1 MKSLTRALIL
11 ALPIITPATLKA
23 VPTSGTVFLEDMTT
37 NEVRDR
43 LRVGCPVGIVFN
55 GGFEETGP
63 AVALGKHV
71 FRARAYGEAIARE
84 IGNGIVAPIQPF
96 APNEGDNGAPSPFDA
111 FAGTISISP
120 AVFATLNEQIARSLI
135 RSGFRRVAL
144 FGDHG
149 DGQVQLREVAAKLD
163 AEYARTGVR
172 VFFIGDGYRKA
183 RTQIEAEGIAAGR
196 LAGGHGGLWDTA
208 ETLAV
213 NPKAVRRDKLAAGDV
228 SNGGNGELNAN
239 GVAGDPRP
247 ATVEMGKAFAGVRI
261 KLATEQLRAA
271 LRDAGACRN

>member
-1 MKSLTRALIL
+1 MKRLAPALL
-11 ALPIITPATLKA
+11 FALPMITPAALVA
-23 VPTSGTVFLEDMTT
+23 APTTGSVFLEDMTT

-43 LRVGCPVGIVFN
+43 LRVSCPVGIIFN

-63 AVALGKHV
+63 AVVLGKHV

-96 APNEGDNGAPSPFDA
+96 APNEGDDGAPSPFDA

-135 RSGFRRVAL
+135 RSGFKRVAL

-149 DGQVQLREVAAKLD
+149 DGQVQLGDVAAKLD
-163 AEYARTGVR
+163 AEFASTGVR

-183 RTQIEAEGIAAGR
+183 RTQIEAEGIATGR

-208 ETLAV
+208 ETLAIK
-213 NPKAVRRDKLAAGDV
+213 PDAVRREKLAAGDV
-228 SNGGNGELNAN
+228 SNGGNGELNAE
-239 GVAGDPRP
+239 GFAGDPRP
-247 ATVEMGKAFAGVRI
+247 ATAEMGKAFGAIRI

-271 LRDAGACRN
+271 LKDAGACRG

>member
-1 MKSLTRALIL
+1 MKSPICALLL
-11 ALPIITPATLKA
+11 ALPIVPPPALA
-23 VPTSGTVFLEDMTT
+23 AAPTSNGVFLEDMTT
-37 NEVRDR
+37 SEVRER
-43 LRVGCPVGIVFN
+43 LKVGCPVGIIFN

-71 FRARAYGEAIARE
+71 FRARAYGEAVARK

-96 APNEGDNGAPSPFDA
+96 APNGGEDGASGPFDA

-135 RSGFRRVAL
+135 RSGFKRVAL

-149 DGQVQLREVAAKLD
+149 EGQVQLGEVAAKLD
-163 AEYARTGVR
+163 AEFASKGVR
-172 VFFIGDGYRKA
+172 VFFVGDGYRKA
-183 RTQIEAEGIAAGR
+183 RTQIEAEGIATGR

-213 NPKAVRRDKLAAGDV
+213 KPDAVRLNRLAAGDV
-228 SNGGNGELNAN
+228 SDGGNGELNAD
-239 GVAGDPRP
+239 GIAGDPRP
-247 ATVEMGKAFAGVRI
+247 ATAEMGKAFGAIRI
-261 KLATEQLRAA
+261 KLATDQLRAA
-271 LRDAGACRN
+271 LKDAGACSG